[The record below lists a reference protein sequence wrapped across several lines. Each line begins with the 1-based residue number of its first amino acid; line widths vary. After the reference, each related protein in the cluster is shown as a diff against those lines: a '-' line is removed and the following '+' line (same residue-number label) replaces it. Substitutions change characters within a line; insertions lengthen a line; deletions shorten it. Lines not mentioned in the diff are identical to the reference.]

1 MEAYKD
7 IAQCIEKYF
16 TDYLVKERGVSAHTV
31 RSYRDTFVLLL
42 EYMNKEKKISAD

>member
-7 IAQCIEKYF
+7 IAECIEKYF

-31 RSYRDTFVLLL
+31 RSYRDTFVLCL
-42 EYMNKEKKISAD
+42 NI